1 MTMSKNPA
9 PSLFLGFAAEEKVI
23 RSAQEHAH
31 TVFSLLEKLQ
41 EAVRFAVKGNTASRD
56 RSCREIERL
65 EEKADKLRRDMLAD
79 LSVSKFEATDRENLV
94 RLTKALDRVA
104 DWAHD
109 SSRLLGLVP
118 LSTFSDEYKQ
128 VFLKFAELLIKC
140 GTGLHGAVESVLQD
154 TDKAIRM
161 SDLVERTEEEAD
173 LLYLEGLSRLP
184 ETGRTESAAILIIT
198 RDLLHAFE
206 NTADAAEDA
215 VDMLRTIIVRQ
226 V

>member
-1 MTMSKNPA
+1 MSKDST

-23 RSAQEHAH
+23 RSAQEHAN
-31 TVFSLLEKLQ
+31 TVFTLLEKLQ
-41 EAVRFAVKGNTASRD
+41 EAVKFAVKGETASSD
-56 RSCREIERL
+56 RICKEIERL
-65 EEKADKLRRDMLAD
+65 EGKADKMRRGMLED

-118 LSTFSDEYKQ
+118 LATFSDQYKEI
-128 VFLKFAELLIKC
+128 FLKFAELLTKSGNALREAI
-140 GTGLHGAVESVLQD
+140 ESVLQD
-154 TDKAIRM
+154 TDKAIQM
-161 SDLVERTEEEAD
+161 SDLVERLEEDAD
-173 LLYLEGLSRLP
+173 TLYIEGLSRLP
-184 ETGRTESAAILIIT
+184 ECGRTESAAILILT

-206 NTADAAEDA
+206 NTADAAEDT
-215 VDMLRTIIVRQ
+215 VDMLRTVIVRQ